1 MLFKFIDFKYFL
13 ISLSVGLLYIYLT
26 NEYKK
31 VIVLYPNPHN
41 LNKYTYVDKANNCF
55 NYELQEAKCPYSNK
69 EYVKVN
75 IEY

>member
-26 NEYKK
+26 NEHKK
-31 VIVLYPNPHN
+31 VIVLYPTQMFH
-41 LNKYTYVDKANNCF
+41 KYTYVDKANNCF
-55 NYELQEAKCPYSNK
+55 NYQLEEAKCPYSNK

-75 IEY
+75 VEY

>member
-26 NEYKK
+26 NEHKK
-31 VIVLYPNPHN
+31 VIVLYPNPYN
-41 LNKYTYVDKANNCF
+41 INKYTYVDKANNCF
-55 NYELQEAKCPYSNK
+55 NYQLQEAKCPYSNK

-75 IEY
+75 VEY